1 MAVERHKYSMQANIR
16 YDGRLVDVL
25 DRIRAIRL
33 VIMVHIE
40 KDLGPDRELI
50 TLKIMT
56 PYPARKTFLAI
67 RKMCLGKIETLK
79 DMLVRVFKIVSSN
92 FNNPVVTLNQNCD
105 VPIGEINKYFVSS
118 EYLKDYSSLDFDFG
132 KELVAIGYK
141 YAQRTKLKLC

>member
-40 KDLGPDRELI
+40 TDLGPDRELV

-56 PYPARKTFLAI
+56 PYPARKTFQAI
-67 RKMCLGKIETLK
+67 RQMCLGKIETLK
-79 DMLVRVFKIVSSN
+79 DMQLLDS
-92 FNNPVVTLNQNCD
+92 TL
-105 VPIGEINKYFVSS
+105 I
-118 EYLKDYSSLDFDFG
+118 
-132 KELVAIGYK
+132 
-141 YAQRTKLKLC
+141 KLL

>member
-40 KDLGPDRELI
+40 RDLGPDRELV

-56 PYPARKTFLAI
+56 PYPARKTFQAI
-67 RKMCLGKIETLK
+67 RQMCLGKIETLK
-79 DMLVRVFKIVSSN
+79 DLQLLDS
-92 FNNPVVTLNQNCD
+92 TL
-105 VPIGEINKYFVSS
+105 
-118 EYLKDYSSLDFDFG
+118 
-132 KELVAIGYK
+132 
-141 YAQRTKLKLC
+141 TKLL